1 MPGNTQNS
9 MRLQVLYDAVPQ
21 ASLASSLPP
30 AAGQS
35 HAAVTV
41 HRPVIDQQE
50 RITVSAPY
58 DDDVKIDFWVPIAP
72 PAAASIETS
81 QYVLPSRMPQDAS
94 GAEASW
100 RVWKPSDISHLMTVS
115 RTVLLLRQMTHP
127 PSAHAQPVGSPV
139 TICAQPWRKVVSVLF
154 GFPVSGPCLSG
165 ALGSSSAG
173 RSATG
178 KAKKVRRRGGLTF
191 CGKPNK
197 VACWLAHLC
206 DSLPGLPIS
215 DSELWAL
222 GTGTHIHSPLR
233 LAGLQEL
240 GH

>member
-1 MPGNTQNS
+1 
-9 MRLQVLYDAVPQ
+9 MRLQVLYDGVPQ
-21 ASLASSLPP
+21 APLASFLPP
-30 AAGQS
+30 AARLS
-35 HAAVTV
+35 HAAVGV

-50 RITVSAPY
+50 RIAVPAPY
-58 DDDVKIDFWVPIAP
+58 DADVKIDFWVPVRAP

-100 RVWKPSDISHLMTVS
+100 PVWKPFAPSHLMTVS

-127 PSAHAQPVGSPV
+127 PSAHAQPVGGPV

-173 RSATG
+173 RSATR
-178 KAKKVRRRGGLTF
+178 KAKKVRRTGGFTF
-191 CGKPNK
+191 GGKPNK
-197 VACWLAHLC
+197 VACWLADLC
-206 DSLPGLPIS
+206 DYLPGLPIS

-240 GH
+240 GP